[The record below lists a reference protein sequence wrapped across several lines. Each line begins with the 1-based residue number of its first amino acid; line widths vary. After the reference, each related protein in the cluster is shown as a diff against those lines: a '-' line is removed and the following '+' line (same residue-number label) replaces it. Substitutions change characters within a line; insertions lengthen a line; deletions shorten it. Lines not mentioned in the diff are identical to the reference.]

1 MKNLFSF
8 EFFSS
13 VLLLIGLAFVPAEA
27 QETMVKPTSKKV
39 GRYEI
44 TVRIPEGGLYSEEEQ
59 RIGLKVTD
67 TSRVDSVSG
76 PPPVTRA
83 VVTAVVGIPSLP
95 SMPKIRET
103 AQPESV
109 PGEYGLHPT
118 FAEGGEYQ
126 LVVNVQPPGE
136 PAFSVEFPLVVTDFE
151 NRSRRTPGIRPY
163 SMEVMADPGAIVAG
177 QPVTLK
183 FKVFAS
189 REVRGSDGQL
199 TGKRENVPVTEFDVA
214 HEKTMHLVI
223 ARKDLGV
230 YAKEHP
236 VLQRD
241 GNFVLKNF
249 RFPTSGEFR
258 IFADV
263 APRGA
268 GSQILGGVISVTGKD
283 KPAQVP
289 LKITNEQRSDGIL
302 VNPVGTLSIPA
313 GRTSLVT
320 FELRD
325 QLAGGPVLDLQ
336 PYLGAMGHLVMIH
349 QDGTAFVYSHPDER
363 DGRAG
368 KTGKVTFPVRP
379 PKPGLYRGWFDFQ
392 HSGKLTRVDFVFTVR
407 AAR

>member
-1 MKNLFSF
+1 MNPFFSF
-8 EFFSS
+8 RR
-13 VLLLIGLAFVPAEA
+13 VLIALGLAVLTFVSVGA
-27 QETMVKPTSKKV
+27 QDATVKPTTKKV
-39 GRYEI
+39 GRFEI

-59 RIGLKVTD
+59 RIGFKVTD
-67 TSRVDSVSG
+67 TSRVDPVSG
-76 PPPVTRA
+76 PSPVARA
-83 VVTAVVGIPSLP
+83 VVTAVVGIPSFP

-118 FAEGGEYQ
+118 FSQGGEYQ
-126 LVVNVQPPGE
+126 LVLNVQPPGE

-151 NRSRRTPGIRPY
+151 NRSRKAPGIRPY
-163 SMEVMADPGAIVAG
+163 SVEVMADSGAIVAG

-183 FKVFAS
+183 FKVFVS

-214 HEKTMHLVI
+214 HEKPMHLII

-241 GNFVLKNF
+241 GIFILRNF
-249 RFPTSGEFR
+249 RFPTSGEYR

-268 GSQILGGVISVTGKD
+268 GNQILGGVINVTGKD

-302 VNPVGTLSIPA
+302 VNPVGSLSIPA

-325 QLAGGPVLDLQ
+325 QQAGGPVLDLQ

-363 DGRAG
+363 DERSG